1 MNLTDLKQRLARW
14 EDLHTEFKQW
24 PIQPDD
30 LAVALVAFA
39 NTDGGQLILGV
50 DKNRNC
56 IGVDDADR
64 VTRDVDNI
72 AVNNCE
78 PPITVIQEVLFPK
91 KRSTRGKA
99 TTSKISQEKPIVV
112 VNIPKG
118 DMRPYRTNRGL
129 FYIRTTSGRRQA
141 SREELLRLFQAT
153 ESLYYDE
160 TPLLRHSIADLDLS
174 AVDDYLEATGQIEL
188 KDNREQVLE
197 SWGMLS
203 KGHPTVAGMILF
215 GRKPQQHLPFA
226 QINAARFGGV
236 DSSTDPV
243 DRKDFT
249 GRLLEVIDQAERF
262 LYLHL
267 RIPHEIRGF
276 EPEPK
281 PELPKEALREAIV
294 NAVAHRDYTIRG
306 PIRLF
311 IFDDRVEIH
320 TPGKPPNTIDEA
332 AMRAGVHV
340 VRNPRIYSR
349 LSDAGLVTRAGTGI
363 RRIIRLAREAT
374 GREVEIAIR
383 EFEVLLTIP
392 RKMPIS

>member
-1 MNLTDLKQRLARW
+1 VVPFFL
-14 EDLHTEFKQW
+14 
-24 PIQPDD
+24 
-30 LAVALVAFA
+30 
-39 NTDGGQLILGV
+39 TDGGQLILGV
-50 DKNRNC
+50 DNNRNL

-64 VTRDVDNI
+64 VTRDIDNI
-72 AVNNCE
+72 AANNCE
-78 PPITVIQEVLFPK
+78 PSITVIQEVLFPK
-91 KRSTRGKA
+91 KRAVRSKSSAAKA
-99 TTSKISQEKPIVV
+99 GQEKPVIV

-118 DMRPYRTNRGL
+118 DMRPFRTNRGL

-153 ESLYYDE
+153 ESLHYDE
-160 TPLLRHSIADLDLS
+160 TPLLRQSLADLDLS
-174 AVDDYLEATGQIEL
+174 AVDDYLQATGQAEL
-188 KDNREQVLE
+188 KDTREQVLD
-197 SWGMLS
+197 SWGMLA
-203 KGHPTVAGMILF
+203 KGHPTIAGMIFF

-226 QINAARFGGV
+226 QINAARFMGT
-236 DSSTDPV
+236 DSSTDPF

-276 EPEPK
+276 APEPK

-294 NAVAHRDYTIRG
+294 NAVAHRDYTIHG

-311 IFDDRVEIH
+311 VFDNRIEIH
-320 TPGKPPNTIDEA
+320 TPGKPPNTVDEA

-340 VRNPRIYSR
+340 VRNPRLYAR

-363 RRIIRLAREAT
+363 RRIIRLVREAT

-392 RKMPIS
+392 RK